1 MTTDA
6 IVRLFTRRRKPLM
19 DAVLAD
25 RLSLMTYRVRQAGD
39 RERELNA
46 WKTDYSMRTGR
57 SAA

>member
-25 RLSLMTYRVRQAGD
+25 RLALMHYRVRLAGD
-39 RERELNA
+39 RVRDLNQ
-46 WKTDYSMRTGR
+46 WRDGYRIRTGR
-57 SAA
+57 AA